1 MGNAGAANDQVAP
14 VRGPL
19 MLIGGAE
26 DKLGQRAILT
36 KFVRLAGGPAAR
48 IVVISTASSLG
59 DAATGLYVDLFHSM
73 GVQDVRGARPLS
85 RVEADSAEMV
95 GLLADATGVFMTG
108 GNQMKLSG
116 VVAGTAMGRSI
127 IAAHHRG
134 AVIAGTSAGASAQ
147 SVHMVAFGADGATP
161 KLRMVQMAAGLGLIG
176 GVIVDQHFE
185 QRNRYGRLL
194 ALVAHS
200 PALLGIGVDEDTA
213 AVITDGRLLEVMGK
227 GSVTVIDGS
236 HARSN
241 VDSAMR
247 TDPLMVSGAV
257 LHVLPARARFD
268 LEVRAL
274 LPSVRGATDDL
285 RLPLMTPEP
294 PAASTPAATKKL
306 ARRVAREGIGNVG

>member
-1 MGNAGAANDQVAP
+1 MASPVSDEAP
-14 VRGPL
+14 ATTKRGPL

-26 DKLGQRAILT
+26 DKTGQRSILAR
-36 KFVRLAGGPAAR
+36 FVHLSGSANAR
-48 IVVISTASSLG
+48 IVVISTASALG

-73 GVQDVRGARPLS
+73 GVADVRGARPLS
-85 RVEADSAEMV
+85 RAEADSDEMV
-95 GLLADATGVFMTG
+95 DLLADATGVFMTG

-116 VVAGTAMGRSI
+116 VVAGTAMGRAM

-161 KLRMVQMAAGLGLIG
+161 KFRMVQMAAGLGLID

-200 PALLGIGVDEDTA
+200 PSLLGVGVDEDTA
-213 AVITDGRLLEVMGK
+213 AVVTDGRYLEVIGK
-227 GSVTVIDGS
+227 GAVTIIDGS

-241 VDSAMR
+241 VDSAVR
-247 TDPLMVSGAV
+247 TEPLLVSGAV

-268 LEVRAL
+268 LADRAL
-274 LPSVRGATDDL
+274 LPSLRGKEDDL
-285 RLPLMTPEP
+285 RLPHPDLVQDKLTKNTPG
-294 PAASTPAATKKL
+294 
-306 ARRVAREGIGNVG
+306 RVAREGAGNGP